1 MMFFKVEQKETRY
14 LGYMSNK
21 ICHQEFSKIALSDP
35 TAQKQKQKGYTL
47 YSILELIFPYERI
60 EFPFLKKHIN

>member
-21 ICHQEFSKIALSDP
+21 ICHQEFSKIAPIWSHWQQRQPRSDSK
-35 TAQKQKQKGYTL
+35 TGHFKR
-47 YSILELIFPYERI
+47 LIIGFV
-60 EFPFLKKHIN
+60 